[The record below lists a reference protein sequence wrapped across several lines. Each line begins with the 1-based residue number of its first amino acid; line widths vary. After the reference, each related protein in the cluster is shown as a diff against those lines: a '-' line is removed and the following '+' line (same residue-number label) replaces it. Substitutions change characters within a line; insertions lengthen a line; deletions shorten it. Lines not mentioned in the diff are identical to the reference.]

1 MRGWT
6 PLTEHENFITQ
17 GKTGMA
23 QDVKRPLSGMRV
35 SQAQRS
41 QGPMSRWKAP
51 VTGFRLR
58 GGAQTCW
65 IRGRVERSGFSLRDC
80 FGSFNAAICGQGLLF
95 YTVARVSSLGTY
107 SHQNAYFAHFR
118 TPNELWGCITVCKM
132 YDELNSFGWG
142 EGEKGMHLT
151 ESCLRV
157 TAYALQL
164 VGFFFFLSIIRFS
177 DCHICSY

>member
-1 MRGWT
+1 MNSAHRTWKFHYTGQDWNGSGRKKASLWDQGL
-6 PLTEHENFITQ
+6 PGTE
-17 GKTGMA
+17 K
-23 QDVKRPLSGMRV
+23 
-35 SQAQRS
+35 
-41 QGPMSRWKAP
+41 SRTYESVKAP
-51 VTGFRLR
+51 VTWAGFRLR

-95 YTVARVSSLGTY
+95 YTVARVSSLGTH
-107 SHQNAYFAHFR
+107 SHQNAHFAHFR

-164 VGFFFFLSIIRFS
+164 VVFS
-177 DCHICSY
+177 FQ